1 MALINFLRGA
11 VDELKKVTW
20 PTKEQTINSTITVL
34 IAVVFCAALIW
45 VVDTIFSVL
54 FRLILR

>member
-11 VDELKKVTW
+11 IDELKKVTW

-45 VVDTIFSVL
+45 IVDTIFSII
-54 FRLILR
+54 FRLILQ

>member
-45 VVDTIFSVL
+45 VVDTIFSML

>member
-11 VDELKKVTW
+11 IEELKKVTW

-34 IAVVFCAALIW
+34 IAVVLCAVLIW
-45 VVDTIFSVL
+45 VVDTLFGVL
-54 FRLILR
+54 FRLILQ

>member
-45 VVDTIFSVL
+45 VVDTIFSML
-54 FRLILR
+54 FRLILQ

>member
-11 VDELKKVTW
+11 IDELKKVTW

-45 VVDTIFSVL
+45 IVDTIFSMI
-54 FRLILR
+54 FRLILQ

>member
-11 VDELKKVTW
+11 IEELKKVTW

-45 VVDTIFSVL
+45 IVDTIFSMI
-54 FRLILR
+54 FRLILQ

>member
-45 VVDTIFSVL
+45 VVDTIFSML
-54 FRLILR
+54 FRLIFQ